1 MNKNAPE
8 IRSLCQDIERNV
20 NRHIRTPYDFEF
32 LAAEVQTRLHEH
44 ISPTTLKR
52 LWGYISGADTTRH
65 STLCLLAQFLGYAD
79 WEAYLASLAAS
90 SDVESETFAGE
101 GIRSSELQAGQLIE
115 VTWLPNRRCIFRYEG
130 DNAYTVIEAHN
141 AKLQTGDRFETAC
154 FLIGKPL
161 YVDRLVRGNEPPTS
175 YVAGS
180 RNGLHSVTL
189 LTL

>member
-8 IRSLCQDIERNV
+8 IRSLRQDIERNV

-32 LAAEVQTRLHEH
+32 LTAEVQTRLHEH

-52 LWGYISGADTTRH
+52 LWGYISGADTTRR

-115 VTWLPNRRCIFRYEG
+115 VTGFLTAVVSSATKETTPTPSLRRITPSSTPVTDSRQPLLSSASPCTSIASSTTM
-130 DNAYTVIEAHN
+130 N
-141 AKLQTGDRFETAC
+141 LQ
-154 FLIGKPL
+154 
-161 YVDRLVRGNEPPTS
+161 PPM
-175 YVAGS
+175 
-180 RNGLHSVTL
+180 
-189 LTL
+189 